1 MNDKWDVKQDVKQR
15 DSGSNTVISSL
26 LKTAGGMRGISEVL
40 QQSQFE
46 SLLVSVQLSD
56 DNLNEADLL
65 SRILGIEPLIS
76 EQEHGNKV

>member
-1 MNDKWDVKQDVKQR
+1 MDGKLNIEQR
-15 DSGSNTVISSL
+15 ESGTNTVISSL
-26 LKTAGGMRGISEVL
+26 LKTAGGMTGISAVL

-46 SLLVSVQLSD
+46 SLLVKVHLGE

-65 SRILGIEPLIS
+65 SRILGVEPLIS

>member
-1 MNDKWDVKQDVKQR
+1 MDGKLDIEQR
-15 DSGSNTVISSL
+15 EPGANTVISSL

-46 SLLVSVQLSD
+46 SLLGRVQLGD
-56 DNLNEADLL
+56 DSLNEIDLL

-76 EQEHGNKV
+76 EQEHGQKV